1 MVLRKKRGGGGT
13 TSLSKRD
20 NTLAMESE
28 LASALT
34 QWKLSDA
41 PVPLLVARVLAA
53 KKAVAAEG
61 IGESGRTSSSDI
73 WAALVLRAE
82 CQASRHIRIRS
93 ENDEDP
99 GAELKRRKLDGAS
112 DEVASSA
119 THNKRGAESPCQLD
133 REIVHDDRTTKKLK
147 TLKKSERPVA
157 WRIEFPSQSRMN
169 DSADE
174 VMKLSESIESDQ
186 MSTAIHANENTF
198 ANQGEPEVP
207 ALLCCF
213 RHACS
218 RSDSCRVKRL
228 THFLEAVT
236 CQFDSRAPR

>member
-1 MVLRKKRGGGGT
+1 MVLRKKRGDNT
-13 TSLSKRD
+13 LAKLSKRD
-20 NTLAMESE
+20 STLAIESE

-34 QWKLSDA
+34 QWKRSDA

-53 KKAVAAEG
+53 KKAMTAEG

-82 CQASRHIRIRS
+82 CQVSRHIRIRS

-119 THNKRGAESPCQLD
+119 THKRGAESPCQLD
-133 REIVHDDRTTKKLK
+133 REIVQDDRTPKKLK

-157 WRIEFPSQSRMN
+157 WRIEFPHSEMR

-174 VMKLSESIESDQ
+174 VSEPLKLSESIESDQ
-186 MSTAIHANENTF
+186 MSTAVHANENAF
-198 ANQGEPEVP
+198 ANQNPSAVNQSGLYKISGEPEVP
-207 ALLCCF
+207 AIL
-213 RHACS
+213 
-218 RSDSCRVKRL
+218 
-228 THFLEAVT
+228 
-236 CQFDSRAPR
+236 